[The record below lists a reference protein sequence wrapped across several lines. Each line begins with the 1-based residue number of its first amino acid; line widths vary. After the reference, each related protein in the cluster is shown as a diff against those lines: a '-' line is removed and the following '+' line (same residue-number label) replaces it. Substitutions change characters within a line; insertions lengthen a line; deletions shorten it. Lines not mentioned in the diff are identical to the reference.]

1 MCLQCRRPG
10 FNPWVGKIP
19 LEKGKDPFQYSGLE
33 NSMICI
39 VHRAAKIQMQ
49 LSNFHFLIT
58 THDYWKNYS
67 FDYMNLLSAKW
78 CLYFLIC
85 CLGLSLRVVG
95 TSPTLGEVFD
105 GSDGNESACN
115 AGDQGLIPGLGRSPG
130 EGNGNRLHN
139 SCQEN
144 SKDRGAWWATTMG
157 SQRVQH
163 DWATTLYTFS
173 SKEQVSFNFMA
184 AVTICSD
191 LWAQENKICHC
202 FHSFHLFAMK

>member
-67 FDYMNLLSAKW
+67 FDYMNLLSAK
-78 CLYFLIC
+78 
-85 CLGLSLRVVG
+85 
-95 TSPTLGEVFD
+95 
-105 GSDGNESACN
+105 
-115 AGDQGLIPGLGRSPG
+115 
-130 EGNGNRLHN
+130 
-139 SCQEN
+139 
-144 SKDRGAWWATTMG
+144 
-157 SQRVQH
+157 
-163 DWATTLYTFS
+163 
-173 SKEQVSFNFMA
+173 
-184 AVTICSD
+184 
-191 LWAQENKICHC
+191 
-202 FHSFHLFAMK
+202 

>member
-1 MCLQCRRPG
+1 MKTESQETM
-10 FNPWVGKIP
+10 V
-19 LEKGKDPFQYSGLE
+19 SGR
-33 NSMICI
+33 
-39 VHRAAKIQMQ
+39 H
-49 LSNFHFLIT
+49 FHLTILIL
-58 THDYWKNYS
+58 HQADMDILKER
-67 FDYMNLLSAKW
+67 
-78 CLYFLIC
+78 

-163 DWATTLYTFS
+163 D
-173 SKEQVSFNFMA
+173 
-184 AVTICSD
+184 
-191 LWAQENKICHC
+191 
-202 FHSFHLFAMK
+202 